1 MKEIT
6 ILYSCDAW
14 HTWDTRRLR
23 GVFTSRRKLKKYLR
37 ALKRSKSLS
46 NENLWQLRLY
56 GQTQGLERNYMI
68 ETEDINPKYPG
79 R

>member
-1 MKEIT
+1 
-6 ILYSCDAW
+6 
-14 HTWDTRRLR
+14 
-23 GVFTSRRKLKKYLR
+23 
-37 ALKRSKSLS
+37 LKRSKSLS